1 MRDSER
7 PRAGSPQKLRVGL
20 AERLR
25 TRHSEIEQAV
35 FAHARAVSDLAG
47 GEDAEYVVGLRGAVA
62 AALDY
67 VLEGIELGEGSFE
80 PIPSA
85 VVAQAHRAARN
96 GVDLETVLL
105 RCAAGQRV
113 LVGFLI
119 VEADGLPTRTLAEV
133 LDLQGL
139 LVERLMA
146 KVSTEHKRERQ
157 RARRSP
163 EQRHAD
169 LVQRLLAGENFGIAE
184 LGYDLD
190 AWHIGVIATGV
201 GALQA
206 LRDMATSADRQLL
219 SVSHSE
225 ETVWGWLGG
234 KRKLA
239 VRDLERLAPG
249 ENAPGVSLAIGEPGS
264 GVDGWR
270 LTHQQAQAAL
280 RVALQRP
287 RQRTRYTEDMLL
299 AAALRDETLAR
310 SLKEIFLAPLTSQRD
325 GGATSIQTLRE
336 YLRSGR
342 NASKAA
348 IPLGVNRHTV
358 ESRINTAQ
366 QHLGRAL
373 DTCQVEASRWRC
385 AWRNSKASSSEVALR
400 PTKWIR
406 SSET

>member
-1 MRDSER
+1 VRDSER
-7 PRAGSPQKLRVGL
+7 PRAGSPQELRGGL

-25 TRHSEIEQAV
+25 TRRSEIEQAV
-35 FAHARAVSDLAG
+35 FAHAREVSDLAG
-47 GEDAEYVVGLRGAVA
+47 GEDAEYVVGLHGAVA

-85 VVAQAHRAARN
+85 VVAQAHRGARN

-146 KVSTEHKRERQ
+146 EVSTEHKRERQ

-163 EQRHAD
+163 KQRHAE
-169 LVQRLLAGENFGIAE
+169 LVQRLLAGERSGAAE
-184 LGYDLD
+184 LGYALD
-190 AWHIGVIATGV
+190 AWHIGLIATGV

-206 LRDMATSADRQLL
+206 LRGIAASADRQLL
-219 SVSHSE
+219 SVSHGE
-225 ETVWGWLGG
+225 DTVWAWLGG
-234 KRKLA
+234 KDRLE
-239 VRDLERLAPG
+239 VFELERLVPDKNG
-249 ENAPGVSLAIGEPGS
+249 PGVSLAIGEPGK
-264 GVDGWR
+264 GIDGWR

-280 RVALQRP
+280 RVALHRP
-287 RQRTRYTEDMLL
+287 RALTRYAEDMLL

-336 YLRSGR
+336 YLASGC

-348 IPLGVNRHTV
+348 IPLGVKRHTV
-358 ESRINTAQ
+358 ENRLGTAQ
-366 QHLGRAL
+366 EHLGRAL
-373 DTCQVEASRWRC
+373 DTCQVEL
-385 AWRNSKASSSEVALR
+385 EVALR
-400 PTKWIR
+400 L
-406 SSET
+406 EELQGE